1 MTTLLV
7 EDPARTDDI
16 DHLDFEPLTAVY
28 SAPQAC
34 GSIGQHCLG
43 FSAEIIFGDCC
54 EPFVCDPNTQ
64 LCTYR

>member
-34 GSIGQHCLG
+34 SSIGQHCLALVN
-43 FSAEIIFGDCC
+43 SCC
-54 EPFVCDPNTQ
+54 EPFVCDFDTQ